1 MLPLTLADAGTPMI
15 LVGFAQL
22 TIGNLFI
29 GIIESLLVRKVFKV
43 ETAAAFLWI
52 ILANYLSCVAGIFF
66 LGFVTNPIVHL
77 IGGPVPIYAL
87 GRIAIVLAGLTF
99 IITILVEWPFYWL
112 GIRRKRPGAK
122 TTFRANLVANAVT
135 YSILAIFYW
144 GIAQGPADW
153 GFQLCPASLIAPN
166 PQARILYLSPDGKEV
181 IQLRIGNWT
190 PTPVASL
197 PPPTP
202 NRALALMPSAR
213 SDRWQLVVA
222 DDPGAE
228 HPGSPVVEI
237 AGSRATTQP
246 SYSDGTPLDQ
256 WDWFGGAFVADLQG
270 LKSPRWTA
278 YFEPGIYA
286 ELGVHDST
294 TGLWHYVHVLEM
306 PILQWYPSHAAL
318 LPHDQLVF
326 ALGDQIMVADL
337 DQNRIAAVAPGRSP
351 VVVLDD
357 SAPADLARTSP

>member
-77 IGGPVPIYAL
+77 IGSPVPIYAL

-197 PPPTP
+197 PPP
-202 NRALALMPSAR
+202 NRALALMPLAR
-213 SDRWQLVVA
+213 SDHWQLVVA

-237 AGSRATTQP
+237 AGYDAAVLFRWNAAGSMGLVRRSICRRSSGPQIPALDGLLRAWHLRRAGCARQHNRP
-246 SYSDGTPLDQ
+246 VALCPCPRDADFAVVSEPR
-256 WDWFGGAFVADLQG
+256 GAAAAR
-270 LKSPRWTA
+270 S
-278 YFEPGIYA
+278 
-286 ELGVHDST
+286 
-294 TGLWHYVHVLEM
+294 TGLRPWRPDH
-306 PILQWYPSHAAL
+306 
-318 LPHDQLVF
+318 
-326 ALGDQIMVADL
+326 G
-337 DQNRIAAVAPGRSP
+337 GRSGP
-351 VVVLDD
+351 E
-357 SAPADLARTSP
+357 PHRRCRARP